1 MFKEDVTK
9 NIYSYWASTIAREVR
24 DFGKRILLR
33 HRLRPLDELTVD
45 EIEHLI
51 WVLQEELKTRPK
63 GE

>member
-1 MFKEDVTK
+1 MIMFKEDVTK
-9 NIYSYWASTIAREVR
+9 NIYSYWLKTLTTLSHEYT
-24 DFGKRILLR
+24 KRLE
-33 HRLRPLDELTVD
+33 DLTLD